1 MKVITLII
9 SIYVLLMA
17 VIPCCNFDNC
27 EGDRHD
33 APQGICSPFFNC
45 HNCSVPVVLEKAVQI
60 EPVTNIIY
68 THYTEYRAISLP
80 GYTAKCWNPPR
91 A

>member
-1 MKVITLII
+1 MKLITLII

-33 APQGICSPFFNC
+33 EPQGICSPFFNC
-45 HNCSVPVVLEKAVQI
+45 HSCSVPVVLERTIHI
-60 EPVTNIIY
+60 EPVTAIVYPAYI
-68 THYTEYRAISLP
+68 EYQAGSLP
-80 GYTAKCWNPPR
+80 GYTGNCWNPPK